1 MVERVADKGLTFI
14 MRIRLYRTVENM
26 IDGVVVTFVRI
37 SDRKR
42 ADDVILASEPRSS
55 AIVTK
60 ATVGGAEFD
69 VDGRIILANETYC
82 ALAGHSFDQLRTL
95 RVQDAMHPD
104 DWQQNA
110 EWFARLFAEGEAFRF
125 NGRFFRR
132 DGTTV
137 WTHSNL
143 SALRTGPPDNSP
155 KVGAKVDA
163 L

>member
-1 MVERVADKGLTFI
+1 
-14 MRIRLYRTVENM
+14 M
-26 IDGVVVTFVRI
+26 ILSRNSSPIGKIPAVWEFSGWPHEQKEALLSYLRPYYN

-110 EWFARLFAEGEAFRF
+110 AWFARLFAEGE
-125 NGRFFRR
+125 
-132 DGTTV
+132 
-137 WTHSNL
+137 
-143 SALRTGPPDNSP
+143 
-155 KVGAKVDA
+155 
-163 L
+163 